1 MPPQMARGPSRF
13 LVTVFLIGVGLLF
26 WAVFVPTVHSVWQ
39 VVLGAVL
46 SVVSVGRMV
55 AR

>member
-1 MPPQMARGPSRF
+1 MGAVKPAGPSKF

-26 WAVFVPTVHSVWQ
+26 WAVLVPSVHSVWQ
-39 VVLGAVL
+39 VLLGAVL
-46 SVVSVGRMV
+46 SVVSVGKMT